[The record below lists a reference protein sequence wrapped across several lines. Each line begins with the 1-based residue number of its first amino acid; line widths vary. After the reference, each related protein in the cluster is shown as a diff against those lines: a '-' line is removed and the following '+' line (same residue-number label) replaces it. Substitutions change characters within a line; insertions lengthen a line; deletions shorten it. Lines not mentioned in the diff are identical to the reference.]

1 LVPRQMLL
9 TLVHDP
15 LRRSV
20 GRTHTDSS
28 KTSSELS
35 FRASTPSD
43 VLPLGIGQHV
53 FGWYRQNVRNRALTR
68 TAALGNWPNQVHAD
82 RVHLEMARDAN
93 GPGQTARR
101 EPLPEWR
108 AQSVPGISERTAKM
122 DTGCNHTVD
131 LSERN
136 LRLRSRSLMFGRNP
150 SPLQTCPLARP
161 AFGKAEAQSHR
172 HGHPA
177 ARQRQRHQRLAIGG
191 LAQCRS
197 ILRTDADRVLAFLR
211 HCSVVD
217 HQHRIA
223 AADELV
229 SLDEKFCFQRG
240 HIPDASS
247 NKMMQLIRSC
257 DHPGRSTPLRKA
269 DTSAAAP
276 CDPNA
281 PGMA

>member
-1 LVPRQMLL
+1 MLL

-108 AQSVPGISERTAKM
+108 AQSVPASA
-122 DTGCNHTVD
+122 
-131 LSERN
+131 S
-136 LRLRSRSLMFGRNP
+136 
-150 SPLQTCPLARP
+150 
-161 AFGKAEAQSHR
+161 AQPKWT
-172 HGHPA
+172 PA
-177 ARQRQRHQRLAIGG
+177 AII
-191 LAQCRS
+191 RS
-197 ILRTDADRVLAFLR
+197 ISASAISGFVR
-211 HCSVVD
+211 
-217 HQHRIA
+217 A
-223 AADELV
+223 A
-229 SLDEKFCFQRG
+229 
-240 HIPDASS
+240 
-247 NKMMQLIRSC
+247 
-257 DHPGRSTPLRKA
+257 
-269 DTSAAAP
+269 
-276 CDPNA
+276 
-281 PGMA
+281 

>member
-1 LVPRQMLL
+1 MLL

-108 AQSVPGISERTAKM
+108 AQSVPG
-122 DTGCNHTVD
+122 

-150 SPLQTCPLARP
+150 SPLQTCPIARP
-161 AFGKAEAQSHR
+161 AFGKEEAQSDR
-172 HGHPA
+172 HGHLA
-177 ARQRQRHQRLAIGG
+177 ARQRQ
-191 LAQCRS
+191 
-197 ILRTDADRVLAFLR
+197 
-211 HCSVVD
+211 
-217 HQHRIA
+217 
-223 AADELV
+223 
-229 SLDEKFCFQRG
+229 
-240 HIPDASS
+240 
-247 NKMMQLIRSC
+247 
-257 DHPGRSTPLRKA
+257 
-269 DTSAAAP
+269 
-276 CDPNA
+276 
-281 PGMA
+281 

>member
-1 LVPRQMLL
+1 MLL

-53 FGWYRQNVRNRALTR
+53 FGRYRQNVRNRALTR
-68 TAALGNWPNQVHAD
+68 TAALGNRPNQVHAD

-108 AQSVPGISERTAKM
+108 AQSVPGISERTAEM

-136 LRLRSRSLMFGRNP
+136 LRLRSRS
-150 SPLQTCPLARP
+150 
-161 AFGKAEAQSHR
+161 
-172 HGHPA
+172 
-177 ARQRQRHQRLAIGG
+177 
-191 LAQCRS
+191 QCRS

-247 NKMMQLIRSC
+247 NKMMQLIIITRRKSLGHRLNALAITRA
-257 DHPGRSTPLRKA
+257 DQPRYVKRTHPLPRLVTQTLQEWPEPPPKLAFPTHPRVRHGRPSIKPTTHESLK
-269 DTSAAAP
+269 
-276 CDPNA
+276 N
-281 PGMA
+281 